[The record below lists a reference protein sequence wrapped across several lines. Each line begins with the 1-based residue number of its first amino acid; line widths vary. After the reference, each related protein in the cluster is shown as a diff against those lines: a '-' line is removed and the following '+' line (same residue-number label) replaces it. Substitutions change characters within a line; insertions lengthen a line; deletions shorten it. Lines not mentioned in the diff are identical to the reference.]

1 MPETPAR
8 AKHDEAYKLLFSSV
22 AVVEGLLNATAPDFA
37 KLVDMSTLR
46 KLSPSFV
53 KSEGLRQRHGDMLWK
68 VRLRQEGKHP
78 VYIPLEFQSRPVN
91 NMAFR
96 VYEYVNLMLREADV
110 TEDTG
115 PEGAPPIVM
124 PVVVYNGYG
133 PWNAATDLRDWL
145 MPDACPVLRHVL
157 GLQMRRKYI
166 LADLK
171 TPKFLDLPADNWFSV
186 LAEWESAR
194 WTEDTVRLVEL
205 WRRATESGDSSI
217 VRGFDALR
225 QQTDSW
231 LRIPEIEPGAAALPG
246 RRKTM
251 IRHEETW
258 LAENLRKR
266 EEELRQEG
274 RREGVREGRREG
286 VREGRREGV
295 QEGRREGVR
304 EGRREGVREGR
315 RLLLRQLVLQKFGP
329 DAVAELSR
337 VLEEPSDSDR
347 TEGLA
352 RAIIE
357 CATAAEFI
365 ARARE
370 L

>member
-1 MPETPAR
+1 MLTLQ
-8 AKHDEAYKLLFSSV
+8 YVIFTLLVTRSDPFLGHFS
-22 AVVEGLLNATAPDFA
+22 LDFA
-37 KLVDMSTLR
+37 KLVDLSTLR

-53 KSEGLRQRHGDMLWK
+53 KPEGLRQRHGD
-68 VRLRQEGKHP
+68 
-78 VYIPLEFQSRPVN
+78 
-91 NMAFR
+91 
-96 VYEYVNLMLREADV
+96 
-110 TEDTG
+110 
-115 PEGAPPIVM
+115 
-124 PVVVYNGYG
+124 
-133 PWNAATDLRDWL
+133 WL
-145 MPDACPVLRHVL
+145 VPDASPALGHVL

-171 TPKFLDLPADNWFSV
+171 TPKFLDLPADNRFSV

-194 WTEDTVRLVEL
+194 WTEDAVRLVEL

-258 LAENLRKR
+258 LAE
-266 EEELRQEG
+266 
-274 RREGVREGRREG
+274 
-286 VREGRREGV
+286 
-295 QEGRREGVR
+295 
-304 EGRREGVREGR
+304 
-315 RLLLRQLVLQKFGP
+315 
-329 DAVAELSR
+329 LSR

-357 CATAAEFI
+357 CATATEFI

>member
-1 MPETPAR
+1 M
-8 AKHDEAYKLLFSSV
+8 
-22 AVVEGLLNATAPDFA
+22 PDFA
-37 KLVDMSTLR
+37 RLVNVSGLR

-53 KSEGLRQRHGDMLWK
+53 KPEGLRQRHGDMLWRA
-68 VRLRQEGKHP
+68 RLRQAGRHP

-96 VYEYVNLMLREADV
+96 VYEYVNLILSEADV

-115 PEGAPPIVM
+115 PEGAPPIVI
-124 PVVVYNGYG
+124 PIVIYNGFG
-133 PWNAATDLRDWL
+133 AWNAATDLADWL
-145 MPDACPVLRHVL
+145 VPNADPVLREVL
-157 GLQMRRKYI
+157 GLQMRRRYI

-171 TPKFLDLPADNWFSV
+171 APEFSNLPPGNWFAV

-194 WTEDTVRLVEL
+194 WAEDAVRLVEL
-205 WRRATESGDSSI
+205 WRKARGSGDSSI

-231 LRIPEIEPGAAALPG
+231 LPIPAAEPGARLLPG
-246 RRKTM
+246 GRKTM

-274 RREGVREGRREG
+274 RREGVQEGRREGRREG
-286 VREGRREGV
+286 VL
-295 QEGRREGVR
+295 
-304 EGRREGVREGR
+304 EGR
-315 RLLLRQLVLQKFGP
+315 RLLLHQLVLQKFGP

-337 VLEEPSDSDR
+337 VLTGPSDSDR
-347 TEGLA
+347 TRGLA
-352 RAIIE
+352 LAIIE

-365 ARARE
+365 ARVQE